1 MKDQL
6 KVIARIALFMIS
18 ALLLVWAFLP
28 AYRTYASGFILGTLA
43 SLTNAWLL
51 ILKIETLS
59 KLTEQE
65 GRKRVNLGTLSRMCV
80 ALLAVMIAV
89 KYPQFNLVFTIAGL
103 FSVQLA
109 TLLMGYLF
117 IKKNNHEI
125 LGKEENIRCIIFR
138 CGKLAG

>member
-6 KVIARIALFMIS
+6 KVIVRITLFMIS

-28 AYRTYASGFILGTLA
+28 AYRTYASGFILGTTA
-43 SLTNAWLL
+43 SLINAWLL
-51 ILKIETLS
+51 ILKIESLS
-59 KLTEQE
+59 KLTQQE

-80 ALLAVMIAV
+80 ALLAVMVAV

-117 IKKNNHEI
+117 IKK
-125 LGKEENIRCIIFR
+125 
-138 CGKLAG
+138 